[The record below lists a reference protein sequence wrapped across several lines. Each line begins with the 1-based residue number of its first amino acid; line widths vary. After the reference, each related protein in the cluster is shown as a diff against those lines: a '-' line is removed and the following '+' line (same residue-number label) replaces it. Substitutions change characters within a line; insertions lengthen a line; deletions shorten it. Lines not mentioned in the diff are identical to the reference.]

1 MTSDIIKE
9 PTAIEDTIEVTSEQ
23 VLAGHKEWRTEDHRE
38 PCYVP
43 YRRQKSLKWWD
54 AQNAPT
60 IRQSDKKNTNTM
72 RKCH

>member
-38 PCYVP
+38 PCYVAI
-43 YRRQKSLKWWD
+43 QETKDSEMVGCSKC
-54 AQNAPT
+54 
-60 IRQSDKKNTNTM
+60 TNNKM
-72 RKCH
+72 VR